1 MSEYDY
7 DLFVIGAGSGGVRC
21 ARMSATMGAKVA
33 IAEERYF
40 GGTCVNVGCVPK
52 KLYVYGS
59 HFAEELELA
68 RSYGWSIDTPEF
80 NWGVM
85 RDNKVVEI
93 QRLQDIY
100 QRLLNHSGVEIFAG
114 RAEIASPNQIRV
126 LGKTVTAKRILIA
139 TGGWPY
145 MPKVPGIEHA
155 ITSNEFFDLP
165 TLPKKAV
172 MVGGG
177 YIAIEF
183 ACILHN
189 LGVEVTLSYRK
200 SLFLR
205 GFDHD
210 VRTHLRDE
218 LIKKGIT
225 LLFDH
230 NVSGIEKLADG
241 SLAVDDDSGSR
252 RVCDLVIYATGRKP
266 KVGGLGLENTSVNLS
281 ESGAIIVDDHF
292 YTSEPSILAIGD
304 VIDRV
309 QLTPVALAEGMHVAN
324 EMFGDGGGNI
334 RYDVIPTAVFTQ
346 PPIGTVGLTEEQARE
361 RGHEVVIYK
370 SEFAPMKYS
379 FSEKKERAL
388 MKLIVDKPSDRV
400 LGAHMVGADAGEI
413 IQGIGI
419 ALAMGAT
426 KAQFDQTI
434 GIHPTSAEEFVTMR
448 TPVNN

>member
-172 MVGGG
+172 VVGGG

-324 EMFGDGGGNI
+324 ELFGDGGGNI

>member
-172 MVGGG
+172 VVGGG

-252 RVCDLVIYATGRKP
+252 LVCDLVIYATGRKP

-324 EMFGDGGGNI
+324 ELFGDGGGNI

-379 FSEKKERAL
+379 FSKKKERAL